1 MTMFLKEL
9 NKNEA
14 ICFLNLVSI
23 FAKVDN
29 KFAKEEKVLLEEYK
43 EELGLLD
50 EEIKPMEY
58 EDVIKLLKDSS
69 DRARNIIYFELV
81 GLALVDGE
89 YEVEEIDF
97 LEKVSS
103 EFDVSRSK
111 KIAIANY
118 FYNFTDVYKFATV
131 DAENNI
137 ELLRE
142 QAESILN

>member
-1 MTMFLKEL
+1 MFLNEL
-9 NKNEA
+9 NKDEA
-14 ICFLNLVSI
+14 MCFLNLVST

-29 KFAKEEKVLLEEYK
+29 KFAEEEKRLLADYK
-43 EELGLLD
+43 EELGITD
-50 EEIKPMEY
+50 EEMKFIEFN
-58 EDVIKLLKDSS
+58 DIISLLKKSS
-69 DRARNIIYFELV
+69 YRARSIIYFELV
-81 GLALVDGE
+81 GVALVDGE

>member
-1 MTMFLKEL
+1 MFLKEL

-14 ICFLNLVSI
+14 ICFLYLVSF

-43 EELGLLD
+43 EELELLD